1 MGVLSNPESFAS
13 VTLLVKRVLITGGA
27 GFIGS
32 HLAEAL
38 LARGDAV
45 TVIDDESTGR
55 AGNLAAVRAHERL
68 SFRRGSVADVSLVR
82 SALEGIEEVYH
93 LAAAVGVALIARQPL
108 QTIERNI
115 YPTQLLLDELC
126 RRNGSGQKVRFFLAS
141 TSEVYGKNPKA
152 TWTEEDDLVFG
163 PTTRPRWS
171 YGVSKAVDEFL
182 ALACARQ
189 FGLPAVIGRF
199 FNVVGPRQT
208 GAYGMVLP
216 RFVEAALAGEPLVV
230 HDDGRQ
236 VRCFAHV
243 GDVVAVVVKLMETPA
258 AAGHVYNIGSDQ
270 PVSILELAQRVVK
283 LAESLSP
290 IEFQSYAQAYD
301 QDFEDIRHRVPDL
314 TRLKQT
320 IGFAPRNDLDAIIR
334 DVVAE
339 RKLTSGLKSR

>member
-1 MGVLSNPESFAS
+1 LD
-13 VTLLVKRVLITGGA
+13 TLKTLPTSVKRVLITGGA

-32 HLAEAL
+32 HLTEAL

-55 AGNLAAVRAHERL
+55 EDNLSAVRAHERL
-68 SFRRGSVADVSLVR
+68 TFRRGSVSDIELVR
-82 SALEGIEEVYH
+82 QSLEGASEVYH
-93 LAAAVGVALIARQPL
+93 LAAAVGVALIAKQPL

-126 RRNGSGQKVRFFLAS
+126 RKSGSGQKVRFFLAS

-152 TWTEEDDLVFG
+152 AWTEEDDLVFG

-189 FGLPAVIGRF
+189 FGLPVVIGRF

-216 RFVEAALAGEPLVV
+216 RFVDAALAGECLIV

-243 GDVVAVVVKLMETPA
+243 KDVVAAVVKLMETPA

-283 LAESLSP
+283 LADSPSP
-290 IEFQSYAQAYD
+290 IEYQSYAQAYD
-301 QDFEDIRHRVPDL
+301 SDFEDIRHRVPEL
-314 TRLKQT
+314 TRLRQT

-334 DVVAE
+334 DVIAWK
-339 RKLTSGLKSR
+339 RIQRA